1 VIEESL
7 ILLSPDE
14 PQGTS
19 WCGVSN
25 ASLEY
30 SFPIPTK
37 VGIQKY
43 SRTGWIPIP
52 YQVWDKLSS
61 GWNIT
66 EG

>member
-1 VIEESL
+1 MIEESL

-30 SFPIPTK
+30 SVFTLAK
-37 VGIQKY
+37 VDILKLLG
-43 SRTGWIPIP
+43 TGWILIP